1 MTADIQDLL
10 GSIAYV
16 AWHGCKVT
24 GQSADCVKM
33 SQTTREDMVNYV
45 GAAHAG
51 AVHTLAETA
60 AGVAADNV
68 ARPLGAFILLRGA
81 EMKYTR
87 RASGELLANART
99 DEPSRRAT
107 AKRFADDGRADL
119 SVAVDVCDS
128 EGHGVFEGA
137 FHYAL
142 RPRAS

>member
-1 MTADIQDLL
+1 MTADIQELL
-10 GSIAYV
+10 DSIAYV
-16 AWHGCKVT
+16 AWHGCNVT
-24 GQSADCVKM
+24 GQSADCVTI
-33 SQTTREDMVNYV
+33 SQTTREDMLNYV

-107 AKRFADDGRADL
+107 ANRFGDEGRADL
-119 SVAVDVCDS
+119 SVVVEVCDS
-128 EGHGVFEGA
+128 EGHAVFEGA